1 MQGLTDPGLALYVA
15 AAVAVVVW
23 LGIFAY
29 LWRIDTQA
37 RALRRRLDERKLSA
51 PAAPAGTPVRPE
63 RVKTEQKEPHNV

>member
-1 MQGLTDPGLALYVA
+1 MEGLTDPGMALYVA

-37 RALRRRLDERKLSA
+37 RALRRRLDERALSA
-51 PAAPAGTPVRPE
+51 PAAPPAAPVRPE